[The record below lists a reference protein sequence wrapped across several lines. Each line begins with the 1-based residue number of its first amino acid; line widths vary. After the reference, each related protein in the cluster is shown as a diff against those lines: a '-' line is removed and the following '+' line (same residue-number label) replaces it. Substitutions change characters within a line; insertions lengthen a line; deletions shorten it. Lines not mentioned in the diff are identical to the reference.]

1 MKKQFLALAATVLLA
16 ACASGGARTKTNKV
30 AFVGMP
36 GVNPYFVAMQ
46 TEFTKQFTA
55 QGQDAKDV
63 YGSFNPAEQVSQ
75 AELYLN
81 NNPDYLFIWPS
92 DPNTMVGVVK
102 SAHEQGTKI
111 VSFVEEIP
119 DADAYIVTDPRE
131 LAGQSADIASKWIDT
146 KFADA
151 AAGSVKVAV
160 VYDST
165 KTNVVWQGESMRD
178 TIKKNAKVNQDVKW
192 ISCEEGADKGKSWA
206 DLYLVDNQV
215 DVILTPNCSTA
226 MGISNSML
234 TQSGRNLDKSAIFTV
249 NIQDYTDQQAVA
261 SSVRNECLVRG
272 GANAGNGAE
281 GTINDFVTVWKDLE
295 EGKKEKGFKQMS
307 INTYLYAGAEYSA
320 LDQITIA

>member
-1 MKKQFLALAATVLLA
+1 MKKQILALAATILLA
-16 ACASGGARTKTNKV
+16 SCATGGSRTKTNKV

-46 TEFTKQFTA
+46 TEFTRQFTA
-55 QGQDAKDV
+55 EGQDAKDV
-63 YGSFNPAEQVSQ
+63 NGSFNPAEQVSQ

-81 NNPDYLFIWPS
+81 NDPDYLFIWPS

-102 SAHEQGTKI
+102 TAHEQGTKI

-119 DADAYIVTDPRE
+119 DADAYVVTDPRE

-178 TIKKNAKVNQDVKW
+178 TIKKNAKVNQDVKF

-215 DVILTPNCSTA
+215 DVILSPNCSTA

-234 TQSGRNLDKSAIFTV
+234 AQTGRDLNKSAIFTV
-249 NIQDYTDQQAVA
+249 NIQDYADQQAVA
-261 SSVRNECLVRG
+261 SSTTNACLVRG

-281 GTINDFVTVWKDLE
+281 GTIADFVSVWKDLE
-295 EGKKEKGFKQMS
+295 SGKKEKGFKQMS